1 MKKKILLVSGCSN
14 TDPKYTSLQHPDMDC
29 DWPKWPE
36 LLAKSLDM
44 ECINLAENGAGNEY
58 IYSTLI
64 DKLQTIEPSDIG
76 LCIAAWSTANRRD
89 YESKGRWRGH
99 VYTYN
104 ERPFLLKK
112 EYITDLID
120 RSIRYFYSFQNVCE
134 NLKIPYRQFSIM
146 SLFWSYGWL
155 ELLRRRTENFPD
167 EPIEQIPITNKRQ
180 ILTDPEKAWINE
192 YELEC
197 TNHIIKSP
205 YYNIINHNFIGWP
218 TSSVLN
224 GFNMAHKVL
233 LKDCII
239 SELDPHPNAKGHAQ
253 IAKFLHELL

>member
-1 MKKKILLVSGCSN
+1 MKKKLVVSGCSWG
-14 TDPKYTSLQHPDMDC
+14 DDIFFSPFHPDMDC

-44 ECINLAENGAGNEY
+44 ECINLAKNGAGNEY

-167 EPIEQIPITNKRQ
+167 DPIEQIPITNKRQ

>member
-14 TDPKYTSLQHPDMDC
+14 TDPNYTSLQHPDMDC

-44 ECINLAENGAGNEY
+44 ECINLAINGSGNEF

-99 VYTYN
+99 MYYY
-104 ERPFLLKK
+104 K
-112 EYITDLID
+112 EKPPYITDLID
-120 RSIRYFYSFQNVCE
+120 KSIRYFYSFQNVCE
-134 NLKIPYRQFSIM
+134 NLKIPYRHFSMM
-146 SLFWSYGWL
+146 SLYQSYGWQ
-155 ELLRRRTENFPD
+155 ELMRRRTENFPED
-167 EPIEQIPITNKRQ
+167 EIQQIPIMNKRQ
-180 ILTDPEKAWINE
+180 ILTEPEKAWLNE
-192 YELEC
+192 FELEC
-197 TNHIIKSP
+197 ANHIIKSP

-218 TSSVLN
+218 TSSLLN
-224 GFNMAHKVL
+224 GYNMTHKVL

-239 SELDPHPNAKGHAQ
+239 SELDSHPNAKGHIQ